1 MKRKKNY
8 KKKLLKLLLIIFIII
23 ISCFLLIKCIK
34 PTKKYIIETDKQAN
48 IDEIYIYGNHLNL
61 NGTIDIHLIDTDI
74 DDLNLLFYSKEEV
87 RVPLNYKVTD
97 ENIYFEISDKLNNGY
112 LFDNLNINNYNLY
125 IEAINDETTE
135 YYNLKNNTKYDT
147 TEYYS
152 IRKNNILK
160 KMFFSNKNSTMNL
173 EVKKVND
180 DNVYDIVIDPGHG
193 GIDPGASGNGY
204 KETDFTYLISSKVK
218 EKLESHGLKVKLTRG
233 DLSDSERLPNYGEN
247 GRVNIANASK
257 AKYLLAIHLNS
268 NDYGDNGL
276 EVYTAY
282 NVDYTFASN
291 MASSIVN
298 KTNTNYS
305 TNNAF
310 KEQKGVYTRT
320 LQDIDLQENYETA
333 YANGYKPYDVSNE
346 TTYYFIIRETGG
358 YMSGAYK
365 DSRDGTPYNYYVN
378 SNIGMESY
386 LLELGYLTSKKDVN
400 NLNDNL
406 DNYVDG
412 IVEAM
417 IKELESDE

>member
-1 MKRKKNY
+1 MKRKRKN
-8 KKKLLKLLLIIFIII
+8 KKRLLLLIICIIL

-34 PTKKYIIETDKQAN
+34 PTKKYIIETDKDAN

-61 NGTIDIHLIDTDI
+61 NGTIDIHLIDTNI
-74 DDLNLLFYSKEEV
+74 TNLNLLFYSQEEI
-87 RVPLNYKVTD
+87 RVPLNYKLTD
-97 ENIYFEISDKLNNGY
+97 ENLSFEISDKLNNGY
-112 LFDNLNINNYNLY
+112 LYDNLNINNYNLY
-125 IEAINDETTE
+125 IEVINDEIKE
-135 YYNLKNNTKYDT
+135 YYNLKNNTVYET

-152 IRKNNILK
+152 IRKNNEQK
-160 KMFFSNKNSTMNL
+160 KMLLSNKNSTINL
-173 EVKKVND
+173 EVKKSNNN
-180 DNVYDIVIDPGHG
+180 NVYDIVIDPGHG

-218 EKLESHGLKVKLTRG
+218 EKLEKHGLKVKLTRG

-247 GRVNIANASK
+247 GRVNIANDSK

-291 MASSIVN
+291 IAESIID
-298 KTNTNYS
+298 KSGTNYS

-310 KEQKGVYTRT
+310 KVQDGVYMRT
-320 LQDIDLQENYETA
+320 LQNIDLQESYETA
-333 YANGYKPYDVSNE
+333 ITNGYKPYDISSN

-365 DSRDGTPYNYYVN
+365 DSRDGSPYNYYVN
-378 SNIGMESY
+378 SNVGMESY

-406 DNYVDG
+406 DSYVDG

-417 IKELESDE
+417 LKELESDE

>member
-1 MKRKKNY
+1 M
-8 KKKLLKLLLIIFIII
+8 KKKRRNKKKILLLLLIIIILAIIFIL
-23 ISCFLLIKCIK
+23 FKLIKPEK
-34 PTKKYIIETDKQAN
+34 EYIIETDKEAI
-48 IDEIYIYGNHLNL
+48 IDEIYVYGNHLNL
-61 NGTIDIHLIDTDI
+61 NGTIDIHLVNENIEKI
-74 DDLNLLFYSKEEV
+74 NLLFYSKEEV
-87 RVPLNYKVTD
+87 RVPLNYKITD
-97 ENIYFEISDKLNNGY
+97 ENIYFEIADKLNNGY
-112 LFDNLNINNYNLY
+112 LYDNLGINNYNMY
-125 IEAINDETTE
+125 IETITDEATE
-135 YYNLKNNTKYDT
+135 YYNLKNNTKYET

-152 IRKNNILK
+152 IRKNDELK
-160 KMFFSNKNSTMNL
+160 KLLLSNKNSTMHLN
-173 EVKKVND
+173 VKKVKD
-180 DNVYDIVIDPGHG
+180 DSVYDIVIDPGHG
-193 GIDPGASGNGY
+193 GVDPGASGNGY
-204 KETDFTYLISSKVK
+204 SETDFTYLISSKVK
-218 EKLESHGLKVKLTRG
+218 EKLEKHGLKVKLTRD

-268 NDYGDNGL
+268 NTYNDSGL

-298 KTNTNYS
+298 NANTNYS

-320 LQDIDLQENYETA
+320 LQDIDLKENYETA
-333 YANGYKPYDVSNE
+333 NANGYKPYDVSNK

-365 DSRDGTPYNYYVN
+365 DERDGSPYNYYVN
-378 SNIGMESY
+378 SNVGMESY

-406 DNYVDG
+406 DSYVDG
-412 IVEAM
+412 IVNAM
-417 IKELESDE
+417 LEELESEK

>member
-1 MKRKKNY
+1 MKKRKKN
-8 KKKLLKLLLIIFIII
+8 KKKILLLIIIILI
-23 ISCFLLIKCIK
+23 IAFLVFKLIKPEK
-34 PTKKYIIETDKQAN
+34 EYIIKTDKDAT
-48 IDEIYIYGNHLNL
+48 IDEIYVYGNHLNL
-61 NGTIDIHLIDTDI
+61 NGTIDIHLTNENINKM
-74 DDLNLLFYSKEEV
+74 NLLFYATEEI
-87 RVPLNYKVTD
+87 RVPLSYKVTD
-97 ENIYFEISDKLNNGY
+97 ENIYFEIADKLNNGY
-112 LFDNLNINNYNLY
+112 LYDNLNIDNYNIY
-125 IEAINDETTE
+125 IETITDETTE
-135 YYNLKNNTKYDT
+135 YYNLKNNTKYET

-152 IRKNNILK
+152 IRKNDELK
-160 KMFFSNKNSTMNL
+160 KLLLSNKNSTMHL
-173 EVKKVND
+173 EVKKVKD

-204 KETDFTYLISSKVK
+204 SETDFTYLISSKIK
-218 EKLESHGLKVKLTRG
+218 EKLERHGLKVKLTRG
-233 DLSDSERLPNYGEN
+233 DLSNSERLPNYGEN
-247 GRVNIANASK
+247 GRVNIANESK

-276 EVYTAY
+276 EIYTAY
-282 NVDYTFASN
+282 GVDYTFASN

-298 KTNTNYS
+298 KANTNYS

-310 KEQKGVYTRT
+310 KKLKGVYTRT

-333 YANGYKPYDVSNE
+333 HANGYKPYDVSNE

-417 IKELESDE
+417 LKELESDE